1 MPLMS
6 IDAKQPV
13 ERRALRDGV
22 HERILEMLM
31 DDSLAPGDHLSID
44 GIARELQVSPTPV
57 REAFSHLEH
66 TGLVTRTALRGY
78 RVAPAL
84 TPTQMGQLVDARE
97 IVEIGALERAW
108 DRLDDLIVD
117 LKVAHAHHIRVLAGI
132 EEEGHGLISGIAAFR
147 KHFEADWGF
156 HLTIIMHTDNPFI
169 AQMAEGL
176 GSHVH
181 RLRQSYHQGDSDAH
195 DALEEHARVLDAI
208 EARSL
213 TLARAAMLAH
223 LNGVRLRS
231 TGDGSRA

>member
-1 MPLMS
+1 MS
-6 IDAKQPV
+6 TDAMHPV

-31 DDSLAPGDHLSID
+31 DGSLSPGDHLSID
-44 GIARELQVSPTPV
+44 GIARALHVSPTPV

-66 TGLVTRTALRGY
+66 TGLVMRTALKGY

-84 TPTQMGQLVDARE
+84 TPAQMDQLMDARE

-108 DRLDDLIVD
+108 DRLDEVIVD
-117 LKVAHAHHIRVLAGI
+117 LRAAHAHHLQVLAGVAS
-132 EEEGHGLISGIAAFR
+132 EGHGLIKGTAVFR
-147 KHFEADWGF
+147 EHFDADWGF
-156 HLTIIMHTDNPFI
+156 HLTIFMHADNPFI

-181 RLRQSYHQGDSDAH
+181 RLHLSCHQGDSDTH
-195 DALEEHARVLDAI
+195 DAVEEHARVLEAI
-208 EARSL
+208 EARSF

-223 LNGVRLRS
+223 LNGVRLRW
-231 TGDGSRA
+231 TGHASRA

>member
-1 MPLMS
+1 MS
-6 IDAKQPV
+6 IDAMQPV

-31 DDSLAPGDHLSID
+31 DGSLAPGDPLSID
-44 GIARELQVSPTPV
+44 GIARGLHVSPTPV
-57 REAFSHLEH
+57 REAFSHMEH
-66 TGLVTRTALRGY
+66 TGLVMRTALKGY

-84 TPTQMGQLVDARE
+84 TPTQMHQLVDARE

-117 LKVAHAHHIRVLAGI
+117 LKVAHAHHIQVLAGI
-132 EEEGHGLISGIAAFR
+132 EREGHGLIKGTAAFR
-147 KHFEADWGF
+147 EHFEADWGF

-181 RLRQSYHQGDSDAH
+181 RLHQSYHQGDSDAH
-195 DALEEHARVLDAI
+195 DAVEEHARVLEAI
-208 EARSL
+208 EARSI

-223 LNGVRLRS
+223 LNGVRLRT
-231 TGDGSRA
+231 TGDDSRA